1 MSKFSGN
8 MAELGLRKSQR
19 DDRADA
25 EAVGTGKVDGRALR
39 RKGRTEQMAFR
50 FTKERRQQ
58 IERLAIA
65 LNKPFVEVVEEAL
78 DLLEKRAKG
87 R

>member
-1 MSKFSGN
+1 
-8 MAELGLRKSQR
+8 MADLAQRRAQR
-19 DDRADA
+19 DDRAELE
-25 EAVGTGKVDGRALR
+25 EAATGKVDGRALR

-58 IERLAIA
+58 IERLAMA
-65 LNKPFVEVVEEAL
+65 LNKPFVEVVEEGL
-78 DLLEKRAKG
+78 DLLEKKTRG